1 MLSPGFPL
9 PGFPL
14 SSFLMKLFIL
24 YDGGDSFMNLMMM
37 IAQTNEFYDDDGTT
51 SMN

>member
-1 MLSPGFPL
+1 MLS

-24 YDGGDSFMNLMMM
+24 YDGGDSSMNLMMM
-37 IAQTNEFYDDDGTT
+37 MGPLQWIEDDGGKVQ
-51 SMN
+51 